1 MTIRL
6 IVRSTLLLALATPF
20 AACSKADS
28 APPVATVSFSPSK
41 TRVPLGSPVDL
52 TYKFDVA
59 PNAKIDGDYRV
70 FFHLQDSDGKNLWID
85 DHTPPVPT
93 SQWKSGQKIE
103 YTLTRFVPVV
113 PYVGEATVRVG
124 LYKPSG
130 ERLPLVG
137 DSADRAATDR
147 EYKVG
152 TLQLLPQSE
161 NVFVMKKA
169 GWHPP
174 EFAPENPTIEWS
186 WTQKLA
192 VLNFQNPRKDV
203 TLYFQYD
210 ARPDVFDH
218 PQQVTISSAGQ
229 PVDTFAADSSDKVM
243 RRIPITAAQLGTNE
257 MAEVRIE
264 VDRTFTPAKLPTG
277 GTDARELGI
286 RVYHHFIE
294 PR

>member
-1 MTIRL
+1 MTTRRL
-6 IVRSTLLLALATPF
+6 VRSTLALAIAAPL
-20 AACSKADS
+20 AACSKTDS

-41 TRVPLGSPVDL
+41 ARAPLGSPIDL

-70 FFHLQDSDGKNLWID
+70 FFHLQDSDGKSLWID

-93 SQWKSGQKIE
+93 SQWKPGQKIE

-124 LYKPSG
+124 LYKPGG

-137 DSADRAATDR
+137 DATDRASTDR

-174 EFAPENPTIEWS
+174 EFAPENPAIEWS

-203 TLYFQYD
+203 TLYLEYD
-210 ARPDVFDH
+210 ARPDVFDR
-218 PQQVTISSAGQ
+218 PQQVTITSAGQ
-229 PVDTFAADSSDKVM
+229 PVSTFAADSSDKVL
-243 RRIPITAAQLGTNE
+243 RRITITAAQLGTNE
-257 MAEVRIE
+257 MAEVRID

-294 PR
+294 PK

>member
-1 MTIRL
+1 MTTRL
-6 IVRSTLLLALATPF
+6 LVRSTLLLAIAAPLASCGKT
-20 AACSKADS
+20 DS

-41 TRVPLGSPVDL
+41 TRVPLGSPIDL

-59 PNAKIDGDYRV
+59 PNAKFDADYRV

-85 DHTPPVPT
+85 DNIPPVPT
-93 SQWKSGQKIE
+93 SQWKPGQKIE

-113 PYVGEATVRVG
+113 PYVGEAIVKVG
-124 LYKPSG
+124 LYKPGG

-137 DSADRAATDR
+137 NAADRASTDR

-161 NVFVMKKA
+161 NVFVMRKA
-169 GWHPP
+169 GWYPP
-174 EFAPENPTIEWS
+174 EYAAENPAIEWA
-186 WTQKLA
+186 WTQRLA

-203 TLYFQYD
+203 TLYLQYD

-229 PVDTFAADSSDKVM
+229 PVATFAADTSDKVL

-257 MAEVRIE
+257 MVEVRIE

-277 GTDARELGI
+277 GTDPRELGI